1 MSLGQTME
9 ASREVKNMKEELK
22 KAFIAGYKAMFDELI
37 TSPWDEDFALR
48 RFKIWWEKYNKHENN
63 SKK

>member
-1 MSLGQTME
+1 ME
-9 ASREVKNMKEELK
+9 EELK
-22 KAFIAGYKAMFDELI
+22 KAFIAGYKTMFDELI